1 VVDTALVTASPTYA
15 RVLVFVNQ
23 STSGD
28 DLDEPRLDLDRVLV
42 SLQRVGGRWRL
53 SELDAL

>member
-1 VVDTALVTASPTYA
+1 
-15 RVLVFVNQ
+15 VLVFVNQ